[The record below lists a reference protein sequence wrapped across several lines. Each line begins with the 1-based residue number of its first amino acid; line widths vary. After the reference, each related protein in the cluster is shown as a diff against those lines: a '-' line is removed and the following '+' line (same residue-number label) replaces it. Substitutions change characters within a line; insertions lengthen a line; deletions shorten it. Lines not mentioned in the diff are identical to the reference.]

1 MNWTR
6 PLEEFVEVM
15 VAVWLFQ
22 IIFKPRKS
30 NETIANTLCH
40 Y

>member
-6 PLEEFVEVM
+6 PLEAFVEM
-15 VAVWLFQ
+15 IVALWLFD

-30 NETIANTLCH
+30 NETHTRS
-40 Y
+40 

>member
-6 PLEEFVEVM
+6 PLEGLVEVI

-30 NETIANTLCH
+30 NETITETLGH
-40 Y
+40 H